1 MRFYRIKDD
10 PAVLLAAWVKGTDVG
25 MSADAG
31 PLPTLHPI
39 RPTGPADPSGPKGP
53 GKIDSGP
60 AGSKGRIGM
69 QWVRRARSVR
79 AQTPCAVESAR
90 SSV

>member
-31 PLPTLHPI
+31 PLPPLQPYTPYRISTPLRAPKA
-39 RPTGPADPSGPKGP
+39 PAKSPP
-53 GKIDSGP
+53 GRRSLTAPPGP
-60 AGSKGRIGM
+60 AGSKGSIWHAMG
-69 QWVRRARSVR
+69 
-79 AQTPCAVESAR
+79 
-90 SSV
+90 